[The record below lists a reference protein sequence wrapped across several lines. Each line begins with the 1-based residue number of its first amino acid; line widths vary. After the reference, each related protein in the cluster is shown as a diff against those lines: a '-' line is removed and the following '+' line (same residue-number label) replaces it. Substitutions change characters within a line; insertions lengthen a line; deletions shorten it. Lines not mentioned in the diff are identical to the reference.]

1 MENSRQILSNN
12 IEYYLRKNHMQQKDL
27 ADRMGVNKSMISGY
41 INLGRN
47 PGFDKI
53 DLIAQAFGISVSDLF
68 VNHYAEYGLTKEE
81 KRFQSFLNNNHD
93 AAEIVK
99 LLKRMTTQQL
109 RVVRIMLQDLVDAR
123 FGENKY

>member
-12 IEYYLRKNHMQQKDL
+12 IEYYLKENHMQQKDL
-27 ADRMGVNKSMISGY
+27 ADKMGVNKSMISGY

-53 DLIAQAFGISVSDLF
+53 DLMAQAFGVSVSDLF
-68 VNHYAEYGLTKEE
+68 VNHYADRYPTKEE
-81 KRFQSFLNNNHD
+81 KRFQSFLNNSHD

-99 LLKRMTTQQL
+99 LMRRMTTSQL
-109 RVVRIMLQDLVDAR
+109 RTVRIMLQNLVDTR
-123 FGENKY
+123 FGEDKY